1 MLSWASSANL
11 GSIET
16 GFISELSILAQ
27 QSTSTS
33 NIHYNV
39 FDGVLPPGLRL
50 NRDGTIAGR
59 VSYAS
64 TGTYTFTLLAND
76 IINNEQTTGSF
87 SITVVGSTTDAY
99 FKVTDG
105 TGNND
110 FVIKLT
116 DPAKIQNARD
126 QINGVVPK
134 LSITGLIIKSTAD
147 YNPNYSYHFD
157 PDTIDFF
164 EVAVEVCDATFD
176 YTEDNLADAG
186 GAFLPGLQLCP
197 WNSLLLEEIAGG
209 TTTDKFTDAYFK
221 PHFTLTKRSQ
231 YRDFINNEKIFDP
244 KLIYRPYDQ
253 HFGVQTNIK
262 MVLDFGIEQLNLEE
276 YVYALR
282 ENFYR
287 KRLWLGKVKT
297 ATAKD
302 SQGNAVYDVI
312 YVDVVDDMVNSQGIS
327 ADPVFYTPWND
338 EIYYPGS
345 VDNMRRQLHTIT
357 LRDYTYIGVKNGLQP
372 RFMLSQPPSE
382 KTSTYMRVVPL
393 CYTLPGKSSIIVNKI
408 AASGFKFNRL
418 DFEIDRL
425 IVSNTLDNNTAKYLI
440 FSRQAAGDLLD
451 IDAYIFGPEG
461 WQRWDTETDE
471 PLKRE

>member
-64 TGTYTFTLLAND
+64 TGTYTFTLLADD

-87 SITVVGSTTDAY
+87 SITVVGSTTD
-99 FKVTDG
+99 
-105 TGNND
+105 
-110 FVIKLT
+110 
-116 DPAKIQNARD
+116 
-126 QINGVVPK
+126 
-134 LSITGLIIKSTAD
+134 
-147 YNPNYSYHFD
+147 
-157 PDTIDFF
+157 
-164 EVAVEVCDATFD
+164 
-176 YTEDNLADAG
+176 
-186 GAFLPGLQLCP
+186 
-197 WNSLLLEEIAGG
+197 
-209 TTTDKFTDAYFK
+209 KFTDAYFK
-221 PHFTLTKRSQ
+221 PHFTLAKRSQ

-253 HFGVQTNIK
+253 NFGVQTNIK
-262 MVLDFGIEQLNLEE
+262 MTLDFGIEQLNLEE

-302 SQGNAVYDVI
+302 SSGNAIYDVI

-327 ADPVFYTPWND
+327 ADPVVYTPWND

-357 LRDYTYIGVKNGLQP
+357 LRDYTYIGVKNDLQP

-471 PLKRE
+471 PLERE